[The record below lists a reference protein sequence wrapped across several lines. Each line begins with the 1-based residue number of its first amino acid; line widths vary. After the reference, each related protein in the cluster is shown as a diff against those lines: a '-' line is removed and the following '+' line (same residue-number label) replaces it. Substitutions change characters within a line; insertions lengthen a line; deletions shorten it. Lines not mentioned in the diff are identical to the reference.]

1 MDIGRAGVS
10 GGKKGVGIAFR
21 DEEFEMLCLLFRTS
35 YELKYIVLLQESPF
49 LEVDARIFG

>member
-10 GGKKGVGIAFR
+10 GGKKGVGIDFR